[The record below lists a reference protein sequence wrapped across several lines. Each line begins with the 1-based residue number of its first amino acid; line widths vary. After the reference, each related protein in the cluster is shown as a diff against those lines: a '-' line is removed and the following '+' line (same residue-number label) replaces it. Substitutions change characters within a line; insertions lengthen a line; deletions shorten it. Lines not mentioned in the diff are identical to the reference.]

1 MLKMDVAREERCEFM
16 PFLSP
21 RKVILKGGRIAA
33 LELCRT
39 EQDDED
45 NWIEDEEQTTR
56 LKADFIISAFGSTLL
71 NEEGWLMDVVSKGL
85 FKAFIYFNATVFY
98 CAYSL

>member
-1 MLKMDVAREERCEFM
+1 M

-39 EQDDED
+39 EQDDDD
-45 NWIEDEEQTTR
+45 NWVEDEEQTTR
-56 LKADFIISAFGSTLL
+56 LKTDYIISAFGSTLL
-71 NEEGWLMDVVSKGL
+71 NEEGWLVDEVLKGS
-85 FKAFIYFNATVFY
+85 FKPFFSFQRQ
-98 CAYSL
+98 S